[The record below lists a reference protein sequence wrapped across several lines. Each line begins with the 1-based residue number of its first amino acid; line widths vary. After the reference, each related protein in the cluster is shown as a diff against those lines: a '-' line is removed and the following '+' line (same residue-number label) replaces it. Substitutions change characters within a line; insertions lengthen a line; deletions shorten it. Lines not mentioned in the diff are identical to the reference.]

1 MIVWEVVGVM
11 ILHLV
16 EAGGEAGSC
25 SFLRLVCMICRL
37 MDGSRRHQAEL
48 LVGASVAA
56 MSAKNIAVMLQYWR
70 RKKGKG
76 S

>member
-1 MIVWEVVGVM
+1 
-11 ILHLV
+11 
-16 EAGGEAGSC
+16 
-25 SFLRLVCMICRL
+25 MICRL

-70 RKKGKG
+70 RKKGK
-76 S
+76 